1 MKTLSINI
9 SENDFKSY
17 GFGEEPVSFKEIEK
31 KIRSAFIKQTLKKC
45 REEAQKE
52 GLSNLSPEEIN
63 DEIEEARREMRE
75 QNATDNS

>member
-31 KIRSAFIKQTLKKC
+31 KIRSAFIKGISFESLTIIFC
-45 REEAQKE
+45 
-52 GLSNLSPEEIN
+52 NLSLEILELKN
-63 DEIEEARREMRE
+63 I
-75 QNATDNS
+75 

>member
-9 SENDFKSY
+9 SENDLKNY

-45 REEAQKE
+45 REEALDE
-52 GLSNLSPEEIN
+52 GLSEMSLDEIN
-63 DEIEEARREMRE
+63 REIEGARNEMRE
-75 QNATDNS
+75 KDAQNNS